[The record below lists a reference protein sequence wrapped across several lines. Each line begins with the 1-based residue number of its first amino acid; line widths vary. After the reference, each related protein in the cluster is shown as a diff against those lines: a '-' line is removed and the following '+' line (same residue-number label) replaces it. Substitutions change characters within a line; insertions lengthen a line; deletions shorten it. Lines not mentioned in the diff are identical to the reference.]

1 MMQKDELL
9 LQKRLIEL
17 SELAYQRGIVTYS
30 DFLNLNELNILQIT
44 PKNMLFSQYETFGG
58 YDLSERQMVAFLPDA
73 LYYDF
78 IYPIT
83 VLKIS
88 PLQKKFTD
96 KLSHRDYLGA
106 IMNLGIER
114 NKVGDILLLENTAFL
129 FVQETLSKYIMEN
142 LTRIKNTTIQVAIE
156 NENKFSYQPNYE
168 EIKGTIASTRLDS
181 LLSLAYG
188 SSRSKLVTLIETGKV
203 YVNGKLITTNSYQIK
218 DHEIVSVRGIGRFS
232 YNGIISETKKG
243 RFYVSIYKYI

>member
-1 MMQKDELL
+1 MQKDELL